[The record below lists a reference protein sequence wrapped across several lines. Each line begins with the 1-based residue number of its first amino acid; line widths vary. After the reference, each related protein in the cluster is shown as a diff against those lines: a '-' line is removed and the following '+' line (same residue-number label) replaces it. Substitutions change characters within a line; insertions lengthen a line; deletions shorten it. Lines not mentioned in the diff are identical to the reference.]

1 MQTITSTNEL
11 EEIYGAPVPQSLTK
25 VTSHL
30 TPLYRDW
37 IGAARFLVLST
48 IGPEGTDAS
57 PRGDD
62 GPVVHMAD
70 SRTLWLPDWRGNN
83 RIDSLRNIVRDP
95 RVSLMFMVPGCN
107 NVVRVNG
114 TAVLTA
120 DEENARAFRPQIPAA
135 RHCGGDHHRR
145 ALFPMRQGADALPPV
160 GPGGRPPR
168 GAHRRPVP
176 EGTGS
181 RISRPGP
188 MTLAMRNM
196 RKVKDVVRRRCRL
209 RGRRARLMHAAD
221 AFSCRSNTLRL
232 ARPFAACAKWLR

>member
-25 VTSHL
+25 VTTRL

-37 IGAARFLVLST
+37 IGASRFLVLST
-48 IGPEGTDAS
+48 VGPEGTDAT

-70 SRTLWLPDWRGNN
+70 ERTLWLPDWRGNN
-83 RIDSLRNIVRDP
+83 RIDSLRNIVRDS

-120 DEENARAFRPQIPAA
+120 DEAIRSHFARKSLRPATVAVI
-135 RHCGGDHHRR
+135 
-145 ALFPMRQGADALPPV
+145 
-160 GPGGRPPR
+160 
-168 GAHRRPVP
+168 
-176 EGTGS
+176 
-181 RISRPGP
+181 
-188 MTLAMRNM
+188 TLQE
-196 RKVKDVVRRRCRL
+196 L
-209 RGRRARLMHAAD
+209 Y
-221 AFSCRSNTLRL
+221 FQ
-232 ARPFAACAKWLR
+232 CAKALMRSRLWDLEANRPAVPTAGQFLKEQEESFEAEAYDAGYAEYAKSRMW